1 MAFDEAS
8 RAPVSEI
15 ELSAIS
21 SGEPLVPFEP
31 AIFGA
36 AANNGQMVVEMA
48 PESRSGLAIDQ
59 LAQALCGREPVA
71 PKKTSMLDRLPA
83 LLKR

>member
-1 MAFDEAS
+1 MPKRPEIPVKDFGEALGTI
-8 RAPVSEI
+8 PGFV
-15 ELSAIS
+15 
-21 SGEPLVPFEP
+21 VPFEP

-48 PESRSGLAIDQ
+48 PESRSGMAIDQ

-71 PKKTSMLDRLPA
+71 PKKTSMFDKLPA